1 MAVNNNHLYTVQSGD
16 NLWKIVKNNSNK
28 ELSDAEIV
36 QKLNLI
42 LEDEDNSF
50 IENPSNIYAGWQIDL
65 SALFD
70 EQELQE
76 LENAKNEAQEEPVEE
91 PAETPEEE
99 QAQVSEE
106 EPQVEESKEEVKKET
121 GEESVETPV
130 DEQAQTEQIESPLQ
144 EVQEEPQV
152 EESKEEVK
160 EETGEET
167 GEEINFSTKDYE
179 YSSEEL
185 KQKALDM
192 QQKTQ
197 ANNAV
202 DTRIERNAPS
212 LDENGKV
219 VANQE
224 FYESSVEDGALS
236 GYTVMVNAG
245 HGGFSPDGTS
255 YDPGAVYNNT
265 EEWVINQ
272 DYAETLTEK
281 LLDEGADVV
290 LSQGHYKTLI
300 DNVNNFANEYGE
312 GNNENLRLVSIH
324 ANASSNENASGVIF
338 YNSDG
343 NNDLIDNLYQSTQ
356 QSQDVNLNSISQR
369 NTNVCQAANNDNIA
383 NALVEVGFMTNS
395 DDLAKIQTEEYKD
408 ALTDSL
414 VDGIISDVEEKK
426 S

>member
-28 ELSDAEIV
+28 ELSDAEVV

-76 LENAKNEAQEEPVEE
+76 LENAKNEVKEEPVEKS
-91 PAETPEEE
+91 AETPVEE
-99 QAQVSEE
+99 QAQVPEE
-106 EPQVEESKEEVKKET
+106 EPQVEESKEEVKK
-121 GEESVETPV
+121 
-130 DEQAQTEQIESPLQ
+130 
-144 EVQEEPQV
+144 
-152 EESKEEVK
+152 
-160 EETGEET
+160 ETGEET

-356 QSQDVNLNSISQR
+356 QNQDVNLNSISQR

-408 ALTDSL
+408 TLTDSL

>member
-28 ELSDAEIV
+28 ELSDAEV
-36 QKLNLI
+36 AQKLNLI

-76 LENAKNEAQEEPVEE
+76 LENAKNEVKEEPVEKS
-91 PAETPEEE
+91 AETPVEE

-106 EPQVEESKEEVKKET
+106 EPQVEENKEEVKK
-121 GEESVETPV
+121 
-130 DEQAQTEQIESPLQ
+130 
-144 EVQEEPQV
+144 
-152 EESKEEVK
+152 
-160 EETGEET
+160 ETGEET

-197 ANNAV
+197 VNNAV
-202 DTRIERNAPS
+202 DTRVERNAPS

-356 QSQDVNLNSISQR
+356 QNQDVNLNSISQR

-408 ALTDSL
+408 TLTDSL

>member
-28 ELSDAEIV
+28 ELSDAEVV

-76 LENAKNEAQEEPVEE
+76 LENAKNEVKEEPVEE
-91 PAETPEEE
+91 SAETPAEE
-99 QAQVSEE
+99 QAQVPEE
-106 EPQVEESKEEVKKET
+106 EPQVEESKEEVKK
-121 GEESVETPV
+121 
-130 DEQAQTEQIESPLQ
+130 
-144 EVQEEPQV
+144 
-152 EESKEEVK
+152 
-160 EETGEET
+160 ET

-212 LDENGKV
+212 LDENGRV

-281 LLDEGADVV
+281 LLDKGADVV

-356 QSQDVNLNSISQR
+356 QNQDVNLNSISQR

>member
-28 ELSDAEIV
+28 ELSDAEV
-36 QKLNLI
+36 AQKLNLI

-76 LENAKNEAQEEPVEE
+76 LENAKNEVKEEPVEKS
-91 PAETPEEE
+91 AETPVEE

-106 EPQVEESKEEVKKET
+106 EPQVEENKEEVKK
-121 GEESVETPV
+121 
-130 DEQAQTEQIESPLQ
+130 
-144 EVQEEPQV
+144 
-152 EESKEEVK
+152 
-160 EETGEET
+160 ETGEET

-202 DTRIERNAPS
+202 DTRVERNAPS

-356 QSQDVNLNSISQR
+356 QNQDVNLNSISQR

-408 ALTDSL
+408 TLTDSL

>member
-28 ELSDAEIV
+28 ELSDAEV
-36 QKLNLI
+36 AQKLNLI

-76 LENAKNEAQEEPVEE
+76 LENAKNEVKEEPVEKS
-91 PAETPEEE
+91 AETPVEE

-106 EPQVEESKEEVKKET
+106 EPQVEENKEEVKK
-121 GEESVETPV
+121 
-130 DEQAQTEQIESPLQ
+130 
-144 EVQEEPQV
+144 
-152 EESKEEVK
+152 
-160 EETGEET
+160 ETGEET

-197 ANNAV
+197 VNNAV

-356 QSQDVNLNSISQR
+356 QNQDVNLNSISQR

-408 ALTDSL
+408 TLTDSL

>member
-28 ELSDAEIV
+28 ELSDAEV
-36 QKLNLI
+36 AQKLNLI

-76 LENAKNEAQEEPVEE
+76 LENAKNEVKEEPVEKS
-91 PAETPEEE
+91 AETPVEE

-106 EPQVEESKEEVKKET
+106 EPQVEENKEEVKK
-121 GEESVETPV
+121 
-130 DEQAQTEQIESPLQ
+130 
-144 EVQEEPQV
+144 
-152 EESKEEVK
+152 
-160 EETGEET
+160 ETGEET

-202 DTRIERNAPS
+202 DTRVERNAPS

-356 QSQDVNLNSISQR
+356 QNQDVNLNSISQR

-383 NALVEVGFMTNS
+383 NALLEVGFMTNS

-408 ALTDSL
+408 TLTDSL

>member
-28 ELSDAEIV
+28 ELSDAEV
-36 QKLNLI
+36 AQKLNLI

-91 PAETPEEE
+91 SAETPVEE
-99 QAQVSEE
+99 QAQASEE
-106 EPQVEESKEEVKKET
+106 EPQVEESKEEVKK
-121 GEESVETPV
+121 
-130 DEQAQTEQIESPLQ
+130 
-144 EVQEEPQV
+144 
-152 EESKEEVK
+152 
-160 EETGEET
+160 ET

-356 QSQDVNLNSISQR
+356 QNQDVNLNSISQR

>member
-28 ELSDAEIV
+28 ELSDAEVV

-76 LENAKNEAQEEPVEE
+76 LENAKNEFKEEPVEKS
-91 PAETPEEE
+91 AETPVEE

-106 EPQVEESKEEVKKET
+106 EPQVEENKEEVKK
-121 GEESVETPV
+121 
-130 DEQAQTEQIESPLQ
+130 
-144 EVQEEPQV
+144 
-152 EESKEEVK
+152 
-160 EETGEET
+160 ETGEET

-272 DYAETLTEK
+272 DYAETLTGK
-281 LLDEGADVV
+281 LLDKGADVV

-356 QSQDVNLNSISQR
+356 QNQDVNLNSISQR

>member
-76 LENAKNEAQEEPVEE
+76 LENAKNEAQEESVEEPVEE
-91 PAETPEEE
+91 SVETPVEEQTQASEEEPKVEESKEEPIEE
-99 QAQVSEE
+99 QAQVPEE
-106 EPQVEESKEEVKKET
+106 EPQVEESKEEVKK
-121 GEESVETPV
+121 
-130 DEQAQTEQIESPLQ
+130 
-144 EVQEEPQV
+144 
-152 EESKEEVK
+152 
-160 EETGEET
+160 ETGEET

-272 DYAETLTEK
+272 DYAETLTGK

-356 QSQDVNLNSISQR
+356 QNQDVNLNSISQR